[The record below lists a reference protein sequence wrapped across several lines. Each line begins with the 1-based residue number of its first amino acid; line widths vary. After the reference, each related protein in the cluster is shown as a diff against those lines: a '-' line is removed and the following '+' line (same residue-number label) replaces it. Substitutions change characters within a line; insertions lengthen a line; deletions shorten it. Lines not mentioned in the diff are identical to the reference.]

1 MKKIVS
7 IFTGALLISLSI
19 LCQTAAAQ
27 EDPGR
32 LLKQLEDD
40 SDRFSNAV
48 TKGLDKSAHDGTA
61 AEDEMI
67 RYVRDFEDSID
78 RLKEAYEKS
87 QDTSLLAKSVQTKS
101 KAIDKFLK
109 KNDLGGTVATD
120 WGTVKATLMRL
131 KKTKA
136 FYLPKGA

>member
-1 MKKIVS
+1 MKKLVTFFAGI
-7 IFTGALLISLSI
+7 LLITFAVLV
-19 LCQTAAAQ
+19 QTAAGQ
-27 EDPGR
+27 EDAGR

-48 TKGLDKSAHDGTA
+48 SKALDSSKYDGTA

-78 RLKEAYEKS
+78 RLKEAYEKG
-87 QDTSLLAKSVQTKS
+87 QDTSLLAKAVQTKS

-109 KNDLGGTVATD
+109 KNPIGGTTTTD
-120 WGTVKATLMRL
+120 WGTVKADLLRL
-131 KKTKA
+131 KATRMIKT
-136 FYLPKGA
+136 